1 MKATGLFFASSD
13 YYTHQKIKHYTFH
26 AVFFHFTD
34 KKDIYLR
41 KISCKGR
48 ATRDK
53 SLRKVLRSA
62 LSKERA
68 TRLEGSFG
76 TQK

>member
-48 ATRDK
+48 HIDHTMQHFKLARVED
-53 SLRKVLRSA
+53 LYYICGYL
-62 LSKERA
+62 
-68 TRLEGSFG
+68 
-76 TQK
+76 